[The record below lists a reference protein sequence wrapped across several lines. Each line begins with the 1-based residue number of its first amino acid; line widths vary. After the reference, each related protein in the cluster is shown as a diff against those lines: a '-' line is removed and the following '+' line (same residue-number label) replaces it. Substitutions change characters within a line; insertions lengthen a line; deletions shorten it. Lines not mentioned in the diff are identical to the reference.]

1 MALCFNSAM
10 NLFTPNLPITLLQAR
25 RARRFSQLELSMRL
39 GVSQRHISFVES
51 GRSKPSRELLLAWL
65 QELDAPLA
73 VRNEAMLQAG
83 FAPAYSAE
91 ALTAPNLGPA
101 TDALG
106 QLLKVH
112 DPMPAMVIDA
122 QWNVLQF
129 NRGASWLLSTLMPW
143 TADLPK
149 ASPAN
154 MLDLLAHPQ
163 GLTLHMLN
171 LPEKGPA
178 MLAQL
183 RDEVVAQPSL
193 APKVEALA
201 ALLHSRLGGNLYSLW
216 SYPSAPLL
224 ITHFATV
231 YGELAFFSMFSTFGT
246 PQDITLAS
254 LRVEHLFA
262 ADEATHAVMRAQV
275 DKARQLS
282 PSAEWTHAD

>member
-1 MALCFNSAM
+1 M
-10 NLFTPNLPITLLQAR
+10 NLFTPNLPTTLLQAR

-39 GVSQRHISFVES
+39 GVSQRHVSFVES

-91 ALTAPNLGPA
+91 PLTAPSMVPA
-101 TDALG
+101 TDALV

-129 NRGASWLLSTLMPW
+129 NRGAHWLLTTLMPW
-143 TADLPK
+143 TADLP
-149 ASPAN
+149 ADTPVN
-154 MLDLLAHPQ
+154 MLDLLAHPK

-171 LPEKGPA
+171 LQEKGPA

-183 RDEVVAQPSL
+183 RDELAAQPAL
-193 APKVEALA
+193 APKMEALA
-201 ALLHSRLGGNLYSLW
+201 ALLYSRLGGNIYSLC
-216 SYPSAPLL
+216 SHPSAPLL
-224 ITHFATV
+224 TTHFTTA
-231 YGELAFFSMFSTFGT
+231 YGKLAFFSMFSTFGT

-262 ADEATHAVMRAQV
+262 ADAATLAVMNTQV
-275 DKARQLS
+275 GQDVKVSR
-282 PSAEWTHAD
+282 